1 MEILF
6 RDKRLENITKSDV
19 EMLKRFGKIRAKK
32 IKQRLDQLRYAN
44 ILEDVRFLSGNYH
57 ELKNNRKGQWA
68 CDLDHPYRLIF
79 TAAEN
84 PIPINRQGQYKWI
97 EIICIEIIEIIN
109 YHKEK

>member
-1 MEILF
+1 
-6 RDKRLENITKSDV
+6 
-19 EMLKRFGKIRAKK
+19 
-32 IKQRLDQLRYAN
+32 
-44 ILEDVRFLSGNYH
+44 
-57 ELKNNRKGQWA
+57 LKNNRKGQWA

-97 EIICIEIIEIIN
+97 EIIGIEIIEIIN